1 MSAMHVSKILS
12 PCTGVCTIAA
22 EDAPL
27 AGHCLGCGRSLDEIG
42 KWRDMDHDARAKIMA
57 TLPGRLHRAGLTV
70 ASTLMETT
78 AP

>member
-22 EDAPL
+22 QDAPL
-27 AGHCLGCGRSLDEIG
+27 AGHCIGCGRSLDEIG
-42 KWRDMDHDARAKIMA
+42 NWRDLSDDARATVMA
-57 TLPGRLHRAGLTV
+57 TLPGRLRRAGLAV
-70 ASTLMETT
+70 PSILMETT